1 MNKNESKKKQFFVFG
16 LCSFLALV
24 LCMAT
29 LVVTVKKVEG
39 AQNNSENTEQLPS
52 KTELS
57 DKNEDIAKYIRN
69 LTSVAVGNNFI
80 KVNSYT
86 DVYVDN
92 SSVLVDG
99 ETESA
104 DKSLF
109 VYLKDRVM
117 GVVDEVYGEDKT
129 GVFGVEDNSKPYID
143 LVKENNLTSLFSVGQ
158 TDENGKQIFDD
169 NGNLVDSEFYY
180 ITLSVAPKAI
190 QSDAVK
196 DAFNFRNKQNIIT
209 EIKNTLLPD
218 CEAEFISVDVK
229 EIRINAKINR
239 FTDQISQV
247 EIQRVYNVKAEFEFL
262 NTLSVFGTK
271 IVEFQYGVNEK
282 YEYFYAG
289 VTLSQSKMTIEK
301 GKEAQLTVNAVIEND
316 SEYKVKFISSDES
329 IATVD
334 EMGYVTVLKE
344 EPVIITVQ
352 LEYLGEIFT
361 DKCVVNGQEV
371 LL

>member
-1 MNKNESKKKQFFVFG
+1 MNKKDGKKKQFLLFG

-24 LCMAT
+24 LCMVT

-39 AQNNSENTEQLPS
+39 AQNVSEKTEQIPS
-52 KTELS
+52 KTQLT
-57 DKNEDIAKYIRN
+57 DKTEDIAKYLCD
-69 LTSVAVGNNFI
+69 LTRVAVGNNFI
-80 KVNSYT
+80 KVNSYI

-92 SSVLVDG
+92 SSILVDG
-99 ETESA
+99 KTDSA

-109 VYLKDRVM
+109 IYLKDRVM
-117 GVVDEVYGEDKT
+117 GAVDEVYGEDKT

-143 LVKENNLTSLFSVGQ
+143 LAKENGLTSSLSVGQ

-180 ITLSVAPKAI
+180 ITLTVLPDAFENS
-190 QSDAVK
+190 AVK
-196 DAFNFRNKQNIIT
+196 DAFSLSDKQNITT
-209 EIKNTLLPD
+209 EIKNALLPD
-218 CEAEFISVDVK
+218 CKVDFISVDVK
-229 EIRINAKINR
+229 ELKINAKINR
-239 FTDQISQV
+239 LTDRISQM
-247 EIQRVYNVKAEFEFL
+247 EIQRVYNVKAELEFL

-271 IVEFQYGVNEK
+271 TVEFQYGVNEK
-282 YEYFYAG
+282 YEYSYAG
-289 VTLSQSKMTIEK
+289 VTLSQNKMTIEK
-301 GKEAQLTVNAVIEND
+301 GEEAQLTVNAVIEDD

-361 DKCVVNGQEV
+361 DECVVNGQEV

>member
-1 MNKNESKKKQFFVFG
+1 MNKKENKKKQFLIFG

-24 LCMAT
+24 LCMVT
-29 LVVTVKKVEG
+29 LVITVKNVEG
-39 AQNNSENTEQLPS
+39 TQNNSENTEQLPS

-57 DKNEDIAKYIRN
+57 DNNEDIAKYIRD
-69 LTSVAVGNNFI
+69 LTSVAVGNDFI

-92 SSVLVDG
+92 ASILVDG

-129 GVFGVEDNSKPYID
+129 GVFGIEDNSKPYID
-143 LVKENNLTSLFSVGQ
+143 LVKENSLTSLFSVGQ
-158 TDENGKQIFDD
+158 TDENGKQLLDD

-180 ITLSVAPKAI
+180 ITLYVTPEVAD
-190 QSDAVK
+190 SGAVK
-196 DAFNFRNKQNIIT
+196 DAFNVKNQQNISD
-209 EIKNTLLPD
+209 EIKKVLLPD
-218 CEAEFISVDVK
+218 CKVEFKSVQVK
-229 EIRINAKINR
+229 ELRINAKINR
-239 FTDQISQV
+239 LTDQISQI
-247 EIQRVYNVKAEFEFL
+247 EIQRVYNVKAELEFL

-271 IVEFQYGVNEK
+271 TVEFQYGVNEK

-289 VTLSQSKMTIEK
+289 VTLSQNEMTIEK
-301 GKEAQLTVNAVIEND
+301 GEEAQLTVNAVIEDD
-316 SEYKVKFISSDES
+316 SEYKVKFNSSDES

-371 LL
+371 LS

>member
-1 MNKNESKKKQFFVFG
+1 
-16 LCSFLALV
+16 
-24 LCMAT
+24 
-29 LVVTVKKVEG
+29 
-39 AQNNSENTEQLPS
+39 
-52 KTELS
+52 
-57 DKNEDIAKYIRN
+57 
-69 LTSVAVGNNFI
+69 
-80 KVNSYT
+80 VNSYT

-92 SSVLVDG
+92 ASILVDG

-129 GVFGVEDNSKPYID
+129 GVFGIEDNSKPYID
-143 LVKENNLTSLFSVGQ
+143 LVKENSLTSLFSVGQ
-158 TDENGKQIFDD
+158 TDENGKQLFDD

-180 ITLSVAPKAI
+180 ITLYVTPEVAD
-190 QSDAVK
+190 SGAVK
-196 DAFNFRNKQNIIT
+196 DAFNVKNQQNISD
-209 EIKNTLLPD
+209 EIKKVLLPD
-218 CEAEFISVDVK
+218 CKVEFKSVQVK
-229 EIRINAKINR
+229 ELRINAKINR
-239 FTDQISQV
+239 LTDQISQI

-271 IVEFQYGVNEK
+271 TVEFQYGVNEK

-289 VTLSQSKMTIEK
+289 VTLSQNEMTIEK
-301 GKEAQLTVNAVIEND
+301 GEEAQLTVNAVIEDD
-316 SEYKVKFISSDES
+316 SEYKVKFNSSDES

-371 LL
+371 LS